1 MLIVK
6 NGRGKMVATSRE
18 YMASQIRVLRE
29 KKGISAKELADT
41 LGNSVKTVHAWERGQ
56 GQPDADKLVAIC
68 NALSVD
74 ISDFYDPSLIAD
86 CPRRID
92 ARSDELITL
101 FEQMDR
107 DSRDALMLVAQ
118 GLVCVSQGAGAGR
131 GL

>member
-1 MLIVK
+1 
-6 NGRGKMVATSRE
+6 MVATSRE